1 MGEEGEVESLLEDHL
16 EDHRMME
23 RHGDGAATLV
33 VEEGGIHG
41 YHDQG
46 VEVDHPW
53 EVGHLGIFVGHHL
66 VLGPSAISHAPSH
79 TQKHT

>member
-1 MGEEGEVESLLEDHL
+1 MAEEGEVGILREDHL

-23 RHGDGAATLV
+23 RHGDGEATLG

-41 YHDQG
+41 YHDLG
-46 VEVDHPW
+46 VEVDHPL

-66 VLGPSAISHAPSH
+66 VLGPSAISSAH
-79 TQKHT
+79 TQIHT